1 MTILSDPA
9 TLWMIAGVYVLAGFI
24 KGIIGIGLPT
34 TALALLTII
43 VTPIEAMAINI
54 LPMMVTNFYQFYRA
68 DSYRQLVRDY
78 WQFATVMMIFLLI
91 ASFYAAG
98 LGNDIIRML
107 IAISVLFFAL
117 NNLFGVQWRLN
128 PQYDSRWQVL
138 MGGL

>member
-1 MTILSDPA
+1 MTVLNDPA

-117 NNLFGVQWRLN
+117 NNLF
-128 PQYDSRWQVL
+128 
-138 MGGL
+138 